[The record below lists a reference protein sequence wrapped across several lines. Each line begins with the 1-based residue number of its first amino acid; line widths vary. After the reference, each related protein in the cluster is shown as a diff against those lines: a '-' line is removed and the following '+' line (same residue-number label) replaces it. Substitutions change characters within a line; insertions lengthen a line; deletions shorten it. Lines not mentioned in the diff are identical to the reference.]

1 MKSDPVATEQVKSKV
16 QMQLEPKSG
25 SKPDPEVNDDVDLK
39 ETATFEFRFRFGIRW
54 RRIATEMDRSQM
66 VQLTLKKIMVMKPR
80 GENGSDG
87 GGGSQR
93 EEESDFY

>member
-39 ETATFEFRFRFGIRW
+39 ETAMFEFRFRFGIRW

-66 VQLTLKKIMVMKPR
+66 VQLTMKKIMVMKPR

>member
-1 MKSDPVATEQVKSKV
+1 VATEQVKSKV

-39 ETATFEFRFRFGIRW
+39 ETAMFEFRFGIRW
-54 RRIATEMDRSQM
+54 RRIVTEMDRSQM
-66 VQLTLKKIMVMKPR
+66 VQLTMKKIMVMKPR

>member
-1 MKSDPVATEQVKSKV
+1 
-16 QMQLEPKSG
+16 
-25 SKPDPEVNDDVDLK
+25 
-39 ETATFEFRFRFGIRW
+39 
-54 RRIATEMDRSQM
+54 M
-66 VQLTLKKIMVMKPR
+66 VQLTMKKIMVMKPR